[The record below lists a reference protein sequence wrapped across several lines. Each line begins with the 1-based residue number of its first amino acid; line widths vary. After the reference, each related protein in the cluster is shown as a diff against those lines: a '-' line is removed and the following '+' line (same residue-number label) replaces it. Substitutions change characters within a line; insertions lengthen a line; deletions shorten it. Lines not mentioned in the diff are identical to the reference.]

1 MKLFQKFLR
10 FFCAGFT
17 INFDQ
22 QDDISQSSDAKDLG
36 EEPFALPSSSKW
48 EVADRQEKMGKD
60 NFIVNIIKIAKFY
73 VKKKCLSLKRKLISN
88 VCRYNLYK
96 SITINTFAYSM

>member
-1 MKLFQKFLR
+1 MLIVRLFSNKNKDMQHKSLELFQKFLR
-10 FFCAGFT
+10 FFGAGFT

-60 NFIVNIIKIAKFY
+60 NFIVNIIMIAEFY
-73 VKKKCLSLKRKLISN
+73 VEKK
-88 VCRYNLYK
+88 
-96 SITINTFAYSM
+96 

>member
-1 MKLFQKFLR
+1 MR
-10 FFCAGFT
+10 FFGAGFT

-60 NFIVNIIKIAKFY
+60 NFIVNIIMIAEFY
-73 VKKKCLSLKRKLISN
+73 VEKKYLSLKMIFYMKYMKIQCLE
-88 VCRYNLYK
+88 
-96 SITINTFAYSM
+96 INHN

>member
-1 MKLFQKFLR
+1 MR
-10 FFCAGFT
+10 FFGAGFT

-60 NFIVNIIKIAKFY
+60 YFIANIIMITEFY
-73 VKKKCLSLKRKLISN
+73 VEKKYLSLNIEMHYYIKIIS
-88 VCRYNLYK
+88 
-96 SITINTFAYSM
+96 I

>member
-1 MKLFQKFLR
+1 MR
-10 FFCAGFT
+10 FFGAGFT

-60 NFIVNIIKIAKFY
+60 NFIANIISIMNSML
-73 VKKKCLSLKRKLISN
+73 KKNICH
-88 VCRYNLYK
+88 
-96 SITINTFAYSM
+96 